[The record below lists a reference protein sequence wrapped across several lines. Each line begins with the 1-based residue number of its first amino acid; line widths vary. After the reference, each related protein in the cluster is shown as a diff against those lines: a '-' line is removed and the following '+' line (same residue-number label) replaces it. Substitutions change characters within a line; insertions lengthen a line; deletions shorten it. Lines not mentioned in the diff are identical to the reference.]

1 MSTVYHDF
9 IPLYPGGNTAVTPST
24 NTATDIAVIAVPYRC
39 QVRRVGVVPTATS
52 AGTSDILFDQR
63 VLAGSDV
70 GRVTFATVSKA
81 GNQQGKFIYEDPASS
96 VILYPGDEIAV
107 KSSAVGN
114 VVAIGALHPV
124 VLVERVPEVPANES
138 DMVASA

>member
-1 MSTVYHDF
+1 
-9 IPLYPGGNTAVTPST
+9 
-24 NTATDIAVIAVPYRC
+24 
-39 QVRRVGVVPTATS
+39 
-52 AGTSDILFDQR
+52 